1 MDQTTKWLIR
11 IMAVSVIAGIG
22 GFAIYSFQQTKIRNQ
37 EIERSKKLEA
47 EDYCKNTNL
56 YKMGMN
62 TSARLLNYKQIEAGK
77 DMFNKTMAV
86 YKECLQNRI
95 NRE

>member
-11 IMAVSVIAGIG
+11 IMAVSTIAGIG
-22 GFAIYSFQQTKIRNQ
+22 GFAVFSFQQTKIRNQ
-37 EIERSKKLEA
+37 EIKRSKKIEA
-47 EDYCKNTNL
+47 EDYCKSTYL
-56 YKMGMN
+56 YKQGMN

-77 DMFNKTMAV
+77 DMFNKTMD
-86 YKECLQNRI
+86 YYDECFKQRI